1 MASYDGLYLTRGFCF
16 NNSTGAMHD
25 VALDKT
31 VWFVHRT
38 KKEFSANGVGNFF
51 LSIISLPSLPTF
63 IF

>member
-1 MASYDGLYLTRGFCF
+1 MASYDGLYLTRGFRF

-38 KKEFSANGVGNFF
+38 KREFSANWVGNF